1 MIKEIWFI
9 EMLRIVGFICFIMCI
24 VLVLW
29 KLMCGRISMLIF
41 FRCGSWYISCRMLL
55 IVIVYV
61 SVSIGGLKYGVVNSV
76 KLIMLMLSSVGVNV
90 GIEKW
95 FYVFRIVFIS
105 DVREISKI

>member
-1 MIKEIWFI
+1 
-9 EMLRIVGFICFIMCI
+9 
-24 VLVLW
+24 
-29 KLMCGRISMLIF
+29 
-41 FRCGSWYISCRMLL
+41 MLL

-105 DVREISKI
+105 DVREISKIQGKVIFSSWLVRVNLLVVLVKFGVVIMIIYGVVSMLVIVIIVSVSVSRLEI